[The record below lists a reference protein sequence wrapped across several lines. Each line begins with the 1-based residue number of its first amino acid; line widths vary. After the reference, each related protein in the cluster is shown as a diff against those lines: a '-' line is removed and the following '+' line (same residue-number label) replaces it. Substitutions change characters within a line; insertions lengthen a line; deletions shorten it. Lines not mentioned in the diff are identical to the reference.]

1 MNQSVPKIC
10 QEKTIV
16 DLTKKTKQLLFM
28 KKSIL
33 TSLALVLLAFAAN
46 AQAPTTTASHNVK
59 IVAANVMD
67 IAFETPGDYTFTF
80 DTPTK
85 YDDGIDSGPIGNL
98 KVRSTKAWKVQVST
112 TQANFTAD
120 LVANNAEVANNK
132 LTVTTDGTTYVPLA
146 TTAATIKTG
155 SKGGL
160 GVSGNVFQFGYKM
173 NPGYIAPDN
182 YTIPVTFTISA
193 Q

>member
-1 MNQSVPKIC
+1 M
-10 QEKTIV
+10 
-16 DLTKKTKQLLFM
+16 DLTKKLKKLLFM

-46 AQAPTTTASHNVK
+46 AQGPTPTASHNVK
-59 IVAANVMD
+59 IVASNVMD

-80 DTPTK
+80 DNPTK
-85 YDDGIDSGPIGNL
+85 YDNGIDSGPIGNL
-98 KVRSTKAWKVQVST
+98 KVRSTKDWKVQIST

-120 LVANNAEVANNK
+120 LTANNAEVANNK
-132 LTVTTDGTTYVPLA
+132 LSITTDAGTTFVPLA

-155 SKGGL
+155 VKGGS
-160 GVSGNVFQFGYKM
+160 GVSGNTFAFGYKM